1 MYAFWK
7 WLAVAGCG
15 VALVVAADRLSVV
28 RADDAESSARQG
40 SGDALDRLDRIV
52 EKLDRVVD
60 RMGRGGPPGRPPRD
74 DDRPEHGGMRRGPH
88 PHGPHHGPGP
98 MWGELPPEMRER
110 MERRL
115 EELPP
120 EARER
125 AERRMEEGR
134 ARMDEMKARMEQ
146 ARKKFRE
153 MEERIDRLEAEVER
167 LKADG

>member
-7 WLAVAGCG
+7 WLAVAACG
-15 VALVVAADRLSVV
+15 VGLMVAADRLTVV
-28 RADDAESSARQG
+28 RADDGGSSERSG

-52 EKLDRVVD
+52 EKLDKVVE
-60 RMGRGGPPGRPPRD
+60 RMGRGAPPGRPPRD

-98 MWGELPPEMRER
+98 MWGEPSPEMRER

-120 EARER
+120 EVRER
-125 AERRMEEGR
+125 MERRMEEGR
-134 ARMDEMKARMEQ
+134 ARMEEMKERMEQ

-153 MEERIDRLEAEVER
+153 MEERIAKLEAEVER
-167 LKADG
+167 LKAD